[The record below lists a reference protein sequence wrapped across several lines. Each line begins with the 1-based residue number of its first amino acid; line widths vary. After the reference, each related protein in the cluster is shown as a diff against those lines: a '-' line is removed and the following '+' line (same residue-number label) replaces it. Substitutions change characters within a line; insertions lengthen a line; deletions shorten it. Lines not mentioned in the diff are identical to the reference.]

1 MPVCL
6 SPRKVSDASASL
18 CSLPDDI
25 LRRIILEITR
35 GLSFQER
42 CSLELVDKSFHA
54 VISNPLPS
62 DGMWGTCDLMSDLK
76 LDNNFGRKE
85 DILR

>member
-6 SPRKVSDASASL
+6 SAREGSDTCASL

-25 LRRIILEITR
+25 LRRITP
-35 GLSFQER
+35 GLTLVER

-54 VISNPLPS
+54 LFSEPLPS
-62 DGMWGTCDLMSDLK
+62 ERIWGTCDLLSDLK
-76 LDNNFGRKE
+76 LDDNFGRKE
-85 DILR
+85 VIMR